1 MMRDRSSVA
10 LAPRP
15 VVWPPDDTEE
25 SVLGTNLHQT
35 AIRTLI
41 AGINEAAAL
50 AVPEGAAVPWQAGG
64 QTMIRNLRR
73 KDGSAYTTL
82 PDVFVYRKPWDDA
95 RRSLNL
101 PDDGPPALV
110 IEVLSDETYR
120 SDLDLEEGKGYSYA
134 RAGVREYLALDPTYA
149 FSPDGGQGWRLADG
163 VYRPW
168 PRDGAGRWGSMVL
181 PLSFGLEGARAAVY
195 ASDGHRFLREGEVER
210 TLRIQEQRLEQ
221 ERRERRA
228 AEALAEQARE
238 ELVRLRQRL
247 DELER
252 DR

>member
-35 AIRTLI
+35 AIITLRT
-41 AGINEAAAL
+41 GINEAAAL
-50 AVPEGAAVPWQAGG
+50 ATPEGSPALWQAGG
-64 QTMIRNLRR
+64 QTLVRNHLR

-82 PDVFVYRKPWDDA
+82 PDVFVYLHPWDDA

-110 IEVLSDETYR
+110 IEVLSEETYR
-120 SDLDLEEGKGYSYA
+120 SDLNLEEGKGYSYA
-134 RAGVREYLALDPTYA
+134 RAGVREYLTLDPTYA
-149 FSPDGGQGWRLADG
+149 YSPDGGQGWRLADG
-163 VYRPW
+163 VYLPW
-168 PRDGAGRWGSMVL
+168 PRDGAGRWGSMVV

-210 TLRIQEQRLEQ
+210 TLRVQEHRLEQ
-221 ERRERRA
+221 EIRERRA
-228 AEALAEQARE
+228 AEALAEQTRA
-238 ELVRLRQRL
+238 ELDRLRRRL
-247 DELER
+247 EELER